1 MPKGVRFGSS
11 WGGIDC
17 PVEAE
22 VFSVSAEMVVIRRL
36 GVVCFRRRIALIG
49 LHAMFVN
56 SKIPE

>member
-1 MPKGVRFGSS
+1 VRFGSS

-17 PVEAE
+17 PVEPE
-22 VFSVSAEMVVIRRL
+22 VFSVSADMVVIRRL

-49 LHAMFVN
+49 LHVMFVN